1 MQIKLVNTKKY
12 CLHAGL
18 KKKPNNNKERPKTPN
33 ETNQPTT
40 KPPDYNTR
48 KYIYLNVILS

>member
-18 KKKPNNNKERPKTPN
+18 KKKPNNNKDQKPQTKP
-33 ETNQPTT
+33 TNQQQNHLITILE
-40 KPPDYNTR
+40 NT
-48 KYIYLNVILS
+48 YI